1 MKKVLL
7 VDDSQLSIDGLVQ
20 NIDFQQL
27 GLDIAAVCLDSESA
41 LDHLNREE
49 VDIVISD
56 IRMPN
61 LTGLDLARYVIP
73 RHKQTKIILISAF
86 DDFEYAQEALRIG
99 VFDYIQKP
107 IDYAYL
113 QRSIQKALD
122 SVEVER
128 ALYRQLQDIKPYLEA
143 KLYMDLLH
151 SYPESARVVLSKNM
165 DYLDIKPNQGPY
177 ICLALFPSQEN
188 VDKERT
194 LIENIGLQNYMQKF
208 FGKYFFVKFIQE
220 FDKT

>member
-1 MKKVLL
+1 M
-7 VDDSQLSIDGLVQ
+7 
-20 NIDFQQL
+20 
-27 GLDIAAVCLDSESA
+27 
-41 LDHLNREE
+41 
-49 VDIVISD
+49 
-56 IRMPN
+56 
-61 LTGLDLARYVIP
+61 
-73 RHKQTKIILISAF
+73 
-86 DDFEYAQEALRIG
+86 
-99 VFDYIQKP
+99 FDYIQKP

-177 ICLALFPSQEN
+177 ICLAVIS
-188 VDKERT
+188 KS
-194 LIENIGLQNYMQKF
+194 
-208 FGKYFFVKFIQE
+208 GKRG
-220 FDKT
+220 